1 MGFFWLSVTVAHVTL
16 CQLTMHPKISR
27 AADFIFNKVLDHLT
41 PILYLRA
48 ITDLLRPI
56 HTNDDNYDNKD

>member
-1 MGFFWLSVTVAHVTL
+1 
-16 CQLTMHPKISR
+16 MHPKISR

-48 ITDLLRPI
+48 ITELLRPI